1 MNKNFLLLICI
12 FISFRL
18 FGQSIKSD
26 VNTTG
31 NFSLPA
37 IEDFVNPRNIL
48 SLDSSALPI
57 LKIETNGQEIVDDPK
72 IQATLQ
78 IISNDQGNFNYV
90 NDTNYTYSGYI
101 GIEIRGSSSQSF
113 PKKSY
118 GLETWDATGDDIDAS
133 LLGMPKESD
142 WVLNAH
148 YTDKTLFRNNLSY
161 ELFNQMGHY
170 APRTQL
176 VEVILNGEYRGV
188 YSFMEKIKRN
198 KNRVNIPKM
207 SEDANSGSALTG
219 GYIFKIDRANGSGG
233 DGWQSKFEIPARP
246 GEYTT
251 FLYEYPKDD
260 KITTPQKIYLQSFV
274 DSFEQAMYSDQ
285 FTDPVNGWRKYADE
299 LSMIDFMLVQ
309 EMSKN
314 VDAYRLSTFLYKT
327 ADNEDNKIHF
337 GPVWDFDIAWFNADY
352 CEAFKPEG
360 WAYNNNYICW
370 DGRSPFWWEK
380 VMTDPL
386 FLQNLKCRWESLRQ
400 TILSTTNIGSIIN
413 SYVDKMAGAEDRNF
427 EKWPILGVYVWPNPQ
442 PIPDTYE
449 GEINKLRYWIN
460 VRFAWMDNIIQT
472 ISPDVHIN
480 IESTYN
486 ADEDQY
492 HFTHGDA
499 LGGSFSWDFGDGTN
513 STEANPAHHYENPGD
528 YVVTVNYNN
537 GFGCD
542 QSATYILKVSGL
554 SNHDLNQSNL
564 ILYPNPTGD
573 FFYLNTEFITGI
585 SKLKITTTGGTQVY
599 STTIGKGKH
608 EKIDVRNL
616 PGGIYLI
623 TLLSENHISQGKL
636 VKL

>member
-1 MNKNFLLLICI
+1 MKKNFLLLICI

-26 VNTTG
+26 ANTTG

-78 IISNDQGNFNYV
+78 IISNNQGNYNYV

-118 GLETWDATGDDIDAS
+118 GLETWDATGDDIDVS

-233 DGWQSKFEIPARP
+233 DGWQSIFEIPARP

-352 CEAFKPEG
+352 CDAFKPEG

-449 GEINKLRYWIN
+449 GEINK
-460 VRFAWMDNIIQT
+460 
-472 ISPDVHIN
+472 
-480 IESTYN
+480 
-486 ADEDQY
+486 
-492 HFTHGDA
+492 
-499 LGGSFSWDFGDGTN
+499 
-513 STEANPAHHYENPGD
+513 
-528 YVVTVNYNN
+528 
-537 GFGCD
+537 
-542 QSATYILKVSGL
+542 
-554 SNHDLNQSNL
+554 
-564 ILYPNPTGD
+564 
-573 FFYLNTEFITGI
+573 
-585 SKLKITTTGGTQVY
+585 
-599 STTIGKGKH
+599 
-608 EKIDVRNL
+608 
-616 PGGIYLI
+616 
-623 TLLSENHISQGKL
+623 
-636 VKL
+636 

>member
-1 MNKNFLLLICI
+1 M
-12 FISFRL
+12 
-18 FGQSIKSD
+18 
-26 VNTTG
+26 NTTG